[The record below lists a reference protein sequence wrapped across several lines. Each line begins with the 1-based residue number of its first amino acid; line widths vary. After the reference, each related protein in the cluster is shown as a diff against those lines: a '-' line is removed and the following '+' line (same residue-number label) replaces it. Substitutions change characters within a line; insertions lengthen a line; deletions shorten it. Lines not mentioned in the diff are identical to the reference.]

1 MDAVFLGLS
10 VVLFGLAVGLAMASH
25 AMEGEK

>member
-10 VVLFGLAVGLAMASH
+10 VVLFGLAVGLAMASY
-25 AMEGEK
+25 AMAGDK